1 MPSRMLV
8 NPLHELPIDFVDVID
23 EPAREIHPEQR
34 KKTTVFV
41 IDDAQRTRAIVPR
54 DESC

>member
-1 MPSRMLV
+1 MLV